1 MEVPN
6 SRNGQRRFGPVTK
19 GGRMSAFGSDWRA
32 RSTLRVRRTSR
43 FSRCRRSR
51 RSEVPSESSRAPARR
66 PRPTQT
72 PPPARRVL
80 VATKRLPASNQNRR
94 KWLTARPAPTPSAEP
109 KWASTMT
116 PVRSK
121 ASTPTHRVD
130 PRARYSGS
138 RPRPSEL
145 SDTSSTTARRRRLPR
160 VLGKPHLSARL
171 IPSLW
176 RTTVTSGGKGRLGPS
191 RLARFGTRTSSG
203 MGSQSITRV
212 DLVSRRRTSLQ
223 PSTPR
228 AVRCARSRETLG
240 KTRVA
245 GWAPWKC
252 QILETVSAA
261 LVLSRKGDEC
271 PRLAVTG
278 ALGRPSVCVA
288 PRGFHDAD
296 AQGDR
301 RCQVSHRARPH
312 VAPVLPRHR
321 PRPVVFSSRPKDC
334 PHPTKTAE
342 NGSPPD
348 PHRPHPQSQSGLRR

>member
-1 MEVPN
+1 MSSLFPR
-6 SRNGQRRFGPVTK
+6 SMPYARRISTRSGVCPADEPGRR
-19 GGRMSAFGSDWRA
+19 GGTRQSD
-32 RSTLRVRRTSR
+32 
-43 FSRCRRSR
+43 
-51 RSEVPSESSRAPARR
+51 ESSFQPNERCAAR
-66 PRPTQT
+66 TT
-72 PPPARRVL
+72 ATFGGVSVSSSSSD
-80 VATKRLPASNQNRR
+80 VAS
-94 KWLTARPAPTPSAEP
+94 S
-109 KWASTMT
+109 
-116 PVRSK
+116 
-121 ASTPTHRVD
+121 
-130 PRARYSGS
+130 
-138 RPRPSEL
+138 SEL

-171 IPSLW
+171 IPSFW

-212 DLVSRRRTSLQ
+212 DSVSRRRTSLQ

-245 GWAPWKC
+245 GWAPCCGSAKFSKRSAPLWSC
-252 QILETVSAA
+252 HETGGRMSAFGSA
-261 LVLSRKGDEC
+261 
-271 PRLAVTG
+271 TG

-288 PRGFHDAD
+288 LRGFHDAD

-301 RCQVSHRARPH
+301 RYQVSHRARRTSPPSYPDT
-312 VAPVLPRHR
+312 APGP
-321 PRPVVFSSRPKDC
+321 SCSRRDQKDC